1 MKKIEVRASDLT
13 FSTYIFI
20 YIYKEVFF
28 IFFSKYEN
36 SSSRGTH
43 LLVFKSAPLSKRY
56 DAILRSAKANH
67 VEEVKVVS
75 LQKTIRGSV

>member
-1 MKKIEVRASDLT
+1 MRASDLT

-20 YIYKEVFF
+20 YIYKEVF